1 MKCCKSC
8 LWLWF
13 GLNFYLA
20 KLISLDNVFLGSTT
34 MGLETCARS
43 SGNNW
48 ECISGSKFQS
58 TPLPPLVAKSFSAN
72 DITLPHFF
80 RVTRQSNRSLPS
92 FCLGHVIFPAKTEQT
107 NKNPFTRA
115 ICMIWSKG
123 LLNYI
128 CHSHPSIESKSTIS
142 CSFFSLSDCWFFQY
156 PKFPLVTHLQNQ
168 TCVSGFHSFHTQSK
182 LRCHSFFYSVPQI
195 LLPLVFSR
203 NSFCTLLLHVP
214 TSLTFSRSWT

>member
-13 GLNFYLA
+13 GLNYLA
-20 KLISLDNVFLGSTT
+20 KHISLDNVFLGSTT
-34 MGLETCARS
+34 MGLETCALS
-43 SGNNW
+43 LGNNW
-48 ECISGSKFQS
+48 ECVSGSKFQG

-72 DITLPHFF
+72 DITSPRFF
-80 RVTRQSNRSLPS
+80 RVTRQSNRVFLL

-142 CSFFSLSDCWFFQY
+142 CSFFPSVTVDSSNTLSF
-156 PKFPLVTHLQNQ
+156 L
-168 TCVSGFHSFHTQSK
+168 
-182 LRCHSFFYSVPQI
+182 
-195 LLPLVFSR
+195 
-203 NSFCTLLLHVP
+203 
-214 TSLTFSRSWT
+214 